1 MYEGYV
7 SLFFMI
13 QSHRGQGYKHGT
25 TRPDGSLTQALPPP
39 RDPQR
44 PQHVI

>member
-25 TRPDGSLTQALPPP
+25 AGPDGSLTQALPPP

-44 PQHVI
+44 PQHVV